1 MPAVNFRVG
10 YMLMAKTAETL
21 IASVQALLRAE
32 KWSKTPAC
40 MGGDMA
46 RLKLVGTVV
55 ALLSLIGSIAV
66 NLWLFELVQQQRQ
79 SLGEL
84 NNQLGAALQSNQTL
98 ANSLKAAEQEKR
110 DAQLAADEMK
120 RLTEQRRNQATQSV
134 VLIEKALEHETCV
147 DMPIPDSGQWMYYKP
162 SRD

>member
-1 MPAVNFRVG
+1 
-10 YMLMAKTAETL
+10 
-21 IASVQALLRAE
+21 
-32 KWSKTPAC
+32 
-40 MGGDMA
+40 MA

-98 ANSLKAAEQEKR
+98 ANSLKTAEQEKR

-134 VLIEKALEHETCV
+134 VLIEKALEHEICV

>member
-1 MPAVNFRVG
+1 M
-10 YMLMAKTAETL
+10 
-21 IASVQALLRAE
+21 LRAE
-32 KWSKTPAC
+32 KWSKKPAC
-40 MGGDMA
+40 MGGDMV
-46 RLKLVGTVV
+46 RLKLIGAVV

-84 NNQLGAALQSNQTL
+84 NNQLGAALLSNQTL
-98 ANSLKAAEQEKR
+98 VNSLKAAEQEKR

-134 VLIEKALEHETCV
+134 VLIKKALEHETCV

>member
-1 MPAVNFRVG
+1 MV
-10 YMLMAKTAETL
+10 
-21 IASVQALLRAE
+21 
-32 KWSKTPAC
+32 
-40 MGGDMA
+40 
-46 RLKLVGTVV
+46 RLKLIGAVV

-84 NNQLGAALQSNQTL
+84 NNQLGAALLSNQTL
-98 ANSLKAAEQEKR
+98 VNSLKAAEQEKR

-134 VLIEKALEHETCV
+134 VLIKKALEHETCV

>member
-1 MPAVNFRVG
+1 
-10 YMLMAKTAETL
+10 
-21 IASVQALLRAE
+21 
-32 KWSKTPAC
+32 

-120 RLTEQRRNQATQSV
+120 RQTEQRRNQATQSV